1 MGCQAEGPVAIL
13 PRQPSNSQPLRLLQ
27 RVLLAAPYS
36 LRTPQ
41 LLRLRLGQGLPT
53 LGKRSM

>member
-1 MGCQAEGPVAIL
+1 MGCQAEGPVAVL

-36 LRTPQ
+36 LR
-41 LLRLRLGQGLPT
+41 LRLGQGLPT